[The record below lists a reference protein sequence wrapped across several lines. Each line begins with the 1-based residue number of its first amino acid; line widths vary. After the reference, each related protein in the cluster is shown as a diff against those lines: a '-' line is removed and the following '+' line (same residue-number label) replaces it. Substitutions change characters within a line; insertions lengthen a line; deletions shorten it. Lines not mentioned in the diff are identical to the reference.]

1 MAPTY
6 THEFDHKGY
15 KGKVEIPLG
24 LFIDGEWAESTEGG
38 GKSIE

>member
-6 THEFDHKGY
+6 THEFNHAGY

-24 LFIDGEWAESTEGG
+24 LYIDGDWHESADKN
-38 GKSIE
+38 GKTIE